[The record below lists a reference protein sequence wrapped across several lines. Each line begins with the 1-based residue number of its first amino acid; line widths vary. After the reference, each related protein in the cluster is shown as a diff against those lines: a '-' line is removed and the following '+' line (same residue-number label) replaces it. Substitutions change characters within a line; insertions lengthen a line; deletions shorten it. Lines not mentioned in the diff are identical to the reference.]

1 MSDKKED
8 RTYFKKIDLS
18 SFKKYGKQEVE
29 LNKLLKAVKNAENYD
44 EEVKAKISLRKYLK
58 KAKESE

>member
-1 MSDKKED
+1 MPDKKED

-29 LNKLLKAVKNAENYD
+29 LNKLLKSVKNAKNYD
-44 EEVKAKISLRKYLK
+44 DEVKAKISLRKYLK
-58 KAKESE
+58 KSRESE